1 MTTVLYWHWWILGVV
16 FLTLEM
22 LVPGT
27 FMLWL
32 GVAAGVIGLILVVAP
47 DLRVE
52 YQLLLFAILSIASI
66 VAWRAYDRRRPT
78 QSDQPTLNRRADQYL
93 ARVFKLE
100 QAIVNGQ
107 GKAVVDDTVWLVVGP
122 DLPVG
127 TAVRCVGVEGTA
139 LRVEKV

>member
-16 FLTLEM
+16 FVTLEM

-47 DLRVE
+47 DMRIE
-52 YQLLLFAILSIASI
+52 YQLLLFAMLSIASI
-66 VAWRAYDRRRPT
+66 VAWRAYDRRRPM

-122 DLPVG
+122 DLPAG

>member
-16 FLTLEM
+16 FVTLEM

-32 GVAAGVIGLILVVAP
+32 GVAAGVIGLVLVVAP
-47 DLRVE
+47 DMRIE

-122 DLPVG
+122 DLPAG

>member
-16 FLTLEM
+16 FVTLEM

-47 DLRVE
+47 DMRIE
-52 YQLLLFAILSIASI
+52 YQLLLFAMLSIASI

-122 DLPVG
+122 DLPAG